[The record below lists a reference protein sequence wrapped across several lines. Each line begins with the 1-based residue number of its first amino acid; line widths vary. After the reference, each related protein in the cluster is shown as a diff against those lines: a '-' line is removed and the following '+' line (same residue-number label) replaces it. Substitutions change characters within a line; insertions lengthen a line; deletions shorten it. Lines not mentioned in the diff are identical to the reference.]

1 MSLGECVYSC
11 RHPLWGGEGT
21 CITGDDSSVDDRC
34 ECDDGF
40 VTRDSF
46 GSPSCVSKQ
55 VMSRYIHIVCVHSS
69 TVIPGTKQCTRY
81 KLPTPRKKG
90 SEHASM

>member
-46 GSPSCVSKQ
+46 GSPSCVSKK
-55 VMSRYIHIVCVHSS
+55 VISRMLHIYRM
-69 TVIPGTKQCTRY
+69 CT
-81 KLPTPRKKG
+81 
-90 SEHASM
+90 